1 MQKAAGLRLPCASAP
16 KAISWPPKE
25 RIKGKNMKSPFFS
38 LKRIRNIGFIM
49 LMFTLFLLNATA
61 LFAAN
66 PVSSEPEFPTENDST
81 IIYFDATAGDGGLM
95 GYTGDIY
102 AHTGVITSS
111 STGPSD
117 WKYVIADWDVN
128 TEKAK
133 LTRIS
138 TDFYSLTIG
147 FPHEFYNVPAA
158 ETILKLAFVFRNNT
172 GSLTGRDEGGAD
184 IFLGLYEAGITAVFI
199 KPAVDNSFGDPRRSP
214 IFTHIGDTIEVE
226 LSAAA
231 IGTEIDSLALFDDNG
246 LKLAF
251 SDSSRLQLDYI
262 VDLLENSN
270 MQTLHGIAY
279 GSEGIND
286 TASVNLMIPQP
297 EIAERPSALQD
308 GITYPDNQSAI
319 FSIFA
324 PGKEHIFLIGD
335 FNNWFVEPDYLL
347 KKDEQSADSVW
358 WWITLEGLN
367 PGEEYAFQ
375 YLVDGEIRIADP
387 YSEKILDPW
396 NDKWIPQ
403 VTYPD
408 LKPYPTGKT
417 EQAVGVIQP
426 GLESFN
432 WTADFTRP
440 ENKDLVIYELLV
452 RDFIARHDYQ
462 TLIDTLAYLQNLGIN
477 AIELMPVNEFEGNS
491 SWGYNPSFYFAPD
504 KYYGT
509 AADLKAFIDACHERG
524 MAVIIDMVL
533 NHAFGQNVL
542 ARLYWNSTENR
553 PAANNP
559 WFNEVSPN
567 PVYHWGSDF
576 NHESKATQYFV
587 DRVNRYWL
595 DEYNVD
601 GFRFD
606 FTKGLTNTPGEGW
619 NHDNARIAI
628 LKRMADEI
636 WAFDSSAYVILEHF
650 TANSEE
656 TELANYGMMI
666 WGNVTHAY
674 QEAAMGY
681 SNDLSWGIYSN
692 RGWSKPHL
700 VAYMESHDEERIM
713 YKNLQYGNSLGS
725 YNIKNIFTALNRMKL
740 NGAFYF
746 TLPGPK
752 MIWQFGELGYDISI
766 DDPCRVCEKPI
777 LWNYF
782 EEEARRNLYKTWSAL
797 IKLRSQQAIFTE
809 PDNAD
814 YSLNGMLKRVYLSKG
829 GMHAIIIGNFD
840 VSAGEISPNFPYSGQ
855 WYDYFSG
862 DTLNASGSM
871 SITLAPG
878 EFHIY
883 TNQKLETPEPGI
895 LTNLADDG
903 SLPNQF
909 ILYPAFP
916 NPFNAQIQIRYD
928 LPVAQKLSL
937 QIYDIQGRLAAEI
950 FRGYQTAG
958 SYQKTWNAQNESGL
972 SLSSGVYI
980 LRLQSDTDLQ
990 TQKIVL
996 IK

>member
-1 MQKAAGLRLPCASAP
+1 MTKPA
-16 KAISWPPKE
+16 
-25 RIKGKNMKSPFFS
+25 FS
-38 LKRIRNIGFIM
+38 IKRIGKIS
-49 LMFTLFLLNATA
+49 LSLLLFTFLLLNSTA
-61 LFAAN
+61 LYAAN
-66 PVSSEPEFPTENDST
+66 PITSEPEFPTENDSI
-81 IIYFDATAGDGGLM
+81 IIYFDATEGDAGLM
-95 GYTGDIY
+95 GYTGDIW
-102 AHTGVITSS
+102 AHTGVITSA

-117 WKYVIADWDVN
+117 WKYVIAGWSEN

-147 FPHEFYNVPAA
+147 YPRAYYNVPAA

-172 GSLTGRDEGGAD
+172 GSVTGRDEGGAD
-184 IFLGLYEAGITAVFI
+184 IFLDLYNVGITAIFI

-214 IFTHIGDTIEVE
+214 IFTQPEETVEIEFA
-226 LSAAA
+226 AAA
-231 IGTEIDSLALFDDNG
+231 IGTTIDSLALFDSNG
-246 LKLAF
+246 LKLAS
-251 SDSSRLQLDYI
+251 SDSARLLFDYI
-262 VDLLENSN
+262 VELPENSS
-270 MQTLHGIAY
+270 QQSLSGIAY
-279 GSEGIND
+279 GAEGIRD
-286 TASVNLMIPQP
+286 TATLNLMVPQ
-297 EIAERPSALQD
+297 AEMSQRPAGLQD
-308 GITYPDNQSAI
+308 GISYPDAQSVTL
-319 FSIFA
+319 SLFA
-324 PGKEHIFLIGD
+324 PHKEHVFLIGD
-335 FNNWFVEPDYLL
+335 FNDWFVEPDYLL
-347 KKDEQSADSVW
+347 KKDEISADSVW
-358 WWITLEGLN
+358 WWITLEGLS

-396 NDKWIPQ
+396 NDKWIPE
-403 VTYPD
+403 VTYPN

-417 EQAVGVIQP
+417 EQAVGVLQP
-426 GLESFN
+426 GQDTYI

-440 ENKDLVIYELLV
+440 ENRDLVIYELLV

-462 TLIDTLAYLQNLGIN
+462 TLIDTLDYLQNLGIN

-509 AADLKAFIDACHERG
+509 AEDLKSFIDACHNRG

-542 ARLYWNSTENR
+542 ARLYWNAAESR

-576 NHESKATQYFV
+576 NHESKATQYFA

-595 DEYNVD
+595 EEFNVD

-619 NHDNARIAI
+619 DHDNARIAI

-692 RGWSKPHL
+692 RGWSKAHL

-713 YKNLQYGNSLGS
+713 FKNLQYGNSSGS

-782 EEEARRNLYKTWSAL
+782 EEEARRNLYKSWSAL
-797 IKLRSQQAIFTE
+797 IKLRNEQAVFTE
-809 PDNAD
+809 PDNAN

-829 GMHAIIIGNFD
+829 SMHAIIIGNFD
-840 VSAGEISPNFPYSGQ
+840 VSSGDISPNFPYSGQ

-862 DTLNASGSM
+862 DTLNASGSI

-895 LTNLADDG
+895 LTKLTDSQA
-903 SLPNQF
+903 LPERF
-909 ILYPAFP
+909 ALHPAFP
-916 NPFNAQIQIRYD
+916 NPFNAEIQIRYD
-928 LPVAQKLSL
+928 LPAAQKLSL
-937 QIYDIQGRLAAEI
+937 QVYDIQGRQVAML
-950 FRGYQTAG
+950 FDGYQQAG
-958 SYQKTWNAQNESGL
+958 SYQLSWNAQSSDGL
-972 SLSSGVYI
+972 PLSSGVYI
-980 LRLQSDTDLQ
+980 LRIQSAANLQS
-990 TQKIVL
+990 QKIVL